1 MGDGPGSQCRKELHE
16 MDGEQ
21 GWILRKEREVRPG
34 VPAMVQWVK
43 NLTAVARVAAEV
55 QVPSPAWCSGLKN
68 LVLPQLCCRSQLQL
82 GFDLWPGN
90 FHMPWV

>member
-43 NLTAVARVAAEV
+43 NLTAVARVAAGASSIPSLV
-55 QVPSPAWCSGLKN
+55 QWVKESGVATA
-68 LVLPQLCCRSQLQL
+68 VL
-82 GFDLWPGN
+82 
-90 FHMPWV
+90 